1 MPFVYYVSELEK
13 DVPLD
18 AERLLRLLGV
28 SGKLSGF
35 YFAVYM
41 LERVQEKPEYVLL
54 ITKRLY
60 RQSAALQYNDQLC
73 GEKSAHACASLLE
86 TAGSQY
92 AGSNRGMPIITAANQ
107 HAIPRYAGILSP

>member
-28 SGKLSGF
+28 GILFRGIYAGAGTGKT
-35 YFAVYM
+35 
-41 LERVQEKPEYVLL
+41 RVCSADYEAP
-54 ITKRLY
+54 ISTD
-60 RQSAALQYNDQLC
+60 SAALQYNDQLC